1 MDALTP
7 PANRRI
13 IRGEVILPEADLPAE
28 ALAVVVQV
36 EDVSRADAPSTIIAE
51 HRIGRVHLEGLSTI
65 PFTVEVLTE
74 LVDERGTY
82 TLRAH
87 IDVNGSGNID
97 VGDFISTQSH
107 PVLTRAAG
115 AVVRV
120 PVMKV

>member
-1 MDALTP
+1 MQFNRGRDLDDMDALTP

-97 VGDFISTQSH
+97 VG
-107 PVLTRAAG
+107 
-115 AVVRV
+115 
-120 PVMKV
+120 